1 MPINLNKLDISLDQF
16 NMAAK
21 GQYNIGQLKL
31 GEDGASVVR
40 INNHKFFTSLNHKP
54 IRPEESLALKNAFCN
69 AFRKEGLSEEA
80 VAEIRKKL
88 GLGDTILDTLSAGN
102 IKPLSAGEVREIID
116 QYAKQLNQSRAP
128 DARIKTSDDFYR
140 GVSKETLDDRKIVR
154 DARNAV
160 SVAEMETKVGGVVNQ
175 LVDLLLTEESA
186 SNFSISSKAIALE
199 ILKDLRPSSALSK
212 PDSAIPLTVAPITLK
227 RDRDGM
233 VIARFQMGDGSIFS
247 VGTKMNKQQLV
258 SHLENILQAPEG
270 DTESEETQEEPQAPE
285 APKGAQVSAPAQPK
299 APRKKALDPEQMQL
313 IDKIKTTFATVRNPE
328 KMAMNKEAI
337 LLLLPKK
344 HKRIE
349 YTQEVLES
357 HARSQL
363 RTQLTD
369 SILDKLVP
377 MLRKAR
383 GMDPRNTE
391 LSHQVRA
398 FISGDESIDPDE
410 LIGKIT
416 DALTTEPVDFKAQIV
431 QGGDPAEDDFD
442 KPLNINAILGNNE

>member
-16 NMAAK
+16 NAAAK

-31 GEDGASVVR
+31 GADGASVVR
-40 INNHKFFTSLNHKP
+40 INNHKIFTLLNHKP

-69 AFRKEGLSEEA
+69 ALRKEGLAEET
-80 VAEIRKKL
+80 VAEIRHKL
-88 GLGDTILDTLSAGN
+88 GLGETILDTLSAGD

-116 QYAKQLNQSRAP
+116 EYAGQLNQSRAP
-128 DARIKTSDDFYR
+128 EAKIKTSADFYK
-140 GVSKETLDDRKIVR
+140 GVSQKTLDDRKTVR

-160 SVAEMETKVGGVVNQ
+160 SAAEMETKVGGAVNQ
-175 LVDLLLTEESA
+175 LVDLLLTEDSA
-186 SNFSISSKAIALE
+186 GGFSLTSKAIALE

-212 PDSAIPLTVAPITLK
+212 PDSSIPLTVAPITLK

-270 DTESEETQEEPQAPE
+270 DTEPEETQEEPQAPE
-285 APKGAQVSAPAQPK
+285 APKGSQVSGPAQPK
-299 APRKKALDPEQMQL
+299 APKKKALDPEQMQL
-313 IDKIKTTFATVRNPE
+313 IDKIKTTFATVKNPE
-328 KMAMNKEAI
+328 KMAMAKEAI
-337 LLLLPKK
+337 LLHLPKK
-344 HKRIE
+344 HRKIE
-349 YTQEVLES
+349 YSQADLES
-357 HARSQL
+357 HARSEL

-369 SILDKLVP
+369 SILNKLVP
-377 MLRKAR
+377 MLRDAR

-391 LSHQVRA
+391 LAHQVRA
-398 FISGDESIDPDE
+398 VIAGDETIDSDE

-416 DALTTEPVDFKAQIV
+416 DALTTEPVDFKAQIG
-431 QGGDPAEDDFD
+431 QGGDPAEDDINQT
-442 KPLNINAILGNNE
+442 LNINAILGNNG